1 MDKPS
6 KRPNIHAG
14 IAVYEV
20 KDLPLKRAKILCI
33 LIESSVKVGQNQC
46 LIEFHVVIELSM
58 CVVDGLLWVLI
69 LSNLVTIL
77 LHLVTSSV
85 RVLGFLFNMIHTY
98 IHTYI
103 HTCTHTHTHTLYN
116 KHYNMPSNR

>member
-1 MDKPS
+1 M
-6 KRPNIHAG
+6 
-14 IAVYEV
+14 
-20 KDLPLKRAKILCI
+20 
-33 LIESSVKVGQNQC
+33 LIESSVKMGQNQC

-103 HTCTHTHTHTLYN
+103 HTCTHTQTHTLYN